1 MSDERDLLA
10 EVAEGLVVRPGDT
23 LVLRLAKD
31 IAFED
36 FERFR
41 DQTISL
47 IKERT
52 PGVEVLIVGGAVEQ
66 IAVVRADRGGDA
78 QS

>member
-23 LVLRLAKD
+23 LVLRFGKDVSVDDLA
-31 IAFED
+31 
-36 FERFR
+36 RFR
-41 DQTISL
+41 EQAMAL

-52 PGVEVLIVGGAVEQ
+52 PGVEVLFVGGAVEQ